1 MPQRE
6 ILTPQEAAR
15 YVRLHPQTIYRRL
28 RTGTMPGAKIGDQWR
43 IRKVDL
49 DNYLKGPK
57 KETTFEEEPLSP
69 ADLKEVRRGLAEIRS
84 GHAIPREQYRRK
96 RSA

>member
-6 ILTPQEAAR
+6 ILTPDEAAR
-15 YVRLHPQTIYRRL
+15 YLRVHPQTIYRRL

-43 IRKVDL
+43 IRKADL
-49 DNYLKGPK
+49 ESYLKGPPR
-57 KETTFEEEPLSP
+57 ESTFDEEPLSP
-69 ADLKEVRRGLAEIRS
+69 ADLKEIRAGLADIRS
-84 GHAIPREQYRRK
+84 GRVIPREQYRRK